1 MSEHL
6 PLPSN
11 GGPSHENGSSTNIS
25 QSNISQPSRPGYMT
39 VGEGSASQN
48 AARLTA
54 MIDNDS
60 GYGGSL
66 HDGDSSSSRS
76 RFDRM
81 DFSDTLIDVPVP
93 LSSSSQHCTA

>member
-6 PLPSN
+6 PLPTDD
-11 GGPSHENGSSTNIS
+11 GPTDRNNSSANDS
-25 QSNISQPSRPGYMT
+25 QSSKSQPSRPGYMT
-39 VGEGSASQN
+39 VGAGSASQN

-81 DFSDTLIDVPVP
+81 DFSETLTDVPVP
-93 LSSSSQHCTA
+93 LSSSSHHCTA

>member
-6 PLPSN
+6 PLPRN
-11 GGPSHENGSSTNIS
+11 GSPSHKDDSPTTGS
-25 QSNISQPSRPGYMT
+25 QSSISQPSRPGYMT

-66 HDGDSSSSRS
+66 HDGDSNSSRS

-81 DFSDTLIDVPVP
+81 DFSETLTDVPVP
-93 LSSSSQHCTA
+93 LSSSSQHCTT